1 MPPIDP
7 NTSKSALDAQNT
19 ISGAMGDQVRGR
31 VSDFAQRLGNALM
44 NRNRPNDATGVGQ
57 DAYRNYVIEAQ
68 SAGQTPMSMAQYQQM
83 QAAPASMAPAI
94 QPMQ

>member
-19 ISGAMGDQVRGR
+19 MSGAMTGR
-31 VSDFAQRLGNALM
+31 VSEFAQKLGNALM
-44 NRNRPNDATGVGQ
+44 NRNKPNDATGMGQ

-83 QAAPASMAPAI
+83 QAAPAPMAPAI